1 MTETSQA
8 RGFANARRE
17 TLSRRDGR
25 EPDYR
30 WPGAIPW
37 GQQSPA
43 VEEQAVPSAPP
54 FGARGVQF
62 AKTNAKSARGRKQ
75 LAAPRRRLAR
85 LARVPRGAEVGG
97 LTVST

>member
-30 WPGAIPW
+30 WPGATPW

-62 AKTNAKSARGRKQ
+62 AKTKAKSARGRITQ
-75 LAAPRRRLAR
+75 AARRAAVVASPGSHVCHVALKW
-85 LARVPRGAEVGG
+85 VG
-97 LTVST
+97 